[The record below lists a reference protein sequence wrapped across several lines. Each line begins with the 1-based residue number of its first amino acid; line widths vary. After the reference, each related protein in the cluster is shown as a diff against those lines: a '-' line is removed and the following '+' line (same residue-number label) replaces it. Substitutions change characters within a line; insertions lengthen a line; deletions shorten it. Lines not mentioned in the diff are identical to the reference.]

1 MNTSQQNLKTRK
13 RVTTTLRLD
22 LVDKLDELA
31 RKTKISKS
39 KLHDEA
45 IDDLLLKYKSKNL

>member
-13 RVTTTLRLD
+13 RITTTLRLD
-22 LVDKLDELA
+22 LVDKLNELA
-31 RKTKISKS
+31 KLTKINKS

-45 IDDLLLKYKSKNL
+45 IEDLLIKYGSSK

>member
-1 MNTSQQNLKTRK
+1 MNTSHQNLKTRK

-22 LVDKLDELA
+22 LVDKLDKLA
-31 RKTKISKS
+31 KLTKINKS

-45 IDDLLLKYKSKNL
+45 IEDLLIKYKTDK

>member
-1 MNTSQQNLKTRK
+1 MNTSRQNLKTRK

-22 LVDKLDELA
+22 LVDKLDELS
-31 RKTKISKS
+31 KSTKISKS

-45 IDDLLLKYKSKNL
+45 IEDLFIKYKSKK

>member
-1 MNTSQQNLKTRK
+1 MNTSQQNLKTRR

-22 LVDKLDELA
+22 LVDKLDKLA
-31 RKTKISKS
+31 NFTKINKS

-45 IDDLLLKYKSKNL
+45 IEDLLVKYNIQK